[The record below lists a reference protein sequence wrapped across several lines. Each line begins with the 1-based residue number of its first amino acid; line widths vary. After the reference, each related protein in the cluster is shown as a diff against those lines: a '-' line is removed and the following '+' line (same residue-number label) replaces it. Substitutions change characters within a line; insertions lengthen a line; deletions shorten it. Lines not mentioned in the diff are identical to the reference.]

1 MNKYTNV
8 GTEGHPDHG
17 KQLPQVLIVGEESE
31 NFSAVYEELLKLE
44 AQGEVEIVYQ
54 DVSTEVSGKT
64 CEIIFEDDISG
75 YYSNVLNDSLSM
87 LTYNT
92 TTDKIHK
99 HPHWHKGRW

>member
-1 MNKYTNV
+1 MNK
-8 GTEGHPDHG
+8 HPDNG
-17 KQLPQVLIVGEESE
+17 KQLPQVLIVGEVSE

-44 AQGEVEIVYQ
+44 SDSEVEIVYQ
-54 DVSTEVSGKT
+54 DIEDHTIQGKDWGITIVNEISKHTSEVF
-64 CEIIFEDDISG
+64 I
-75 YYSNVLNDSLSM
+75 DSLSM